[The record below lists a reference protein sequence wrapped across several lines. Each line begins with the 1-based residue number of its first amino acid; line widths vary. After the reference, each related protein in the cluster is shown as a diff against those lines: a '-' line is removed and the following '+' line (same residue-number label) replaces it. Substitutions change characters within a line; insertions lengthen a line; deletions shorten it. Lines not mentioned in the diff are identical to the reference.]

1 MLKISDVLPE
11 SAAAKAGLI
20 ADDVI
25 VGMNGE
31 GLTSTEF
38 LETVSKAK
46 DPYCCESHEKW
57 RVKKPD
63 MKELSLLPKP
73 DSTGRL
79 RMGIHYT
86 PLGFSFTGV
95 AGSILSTLET
105 ERRNITSTIQ

>member
-31 GLTSTEF
+31 GLTSTEDF
-38 LETVSKAK
+38 LETVSKVKETPIIANRTK
-46 DPYCCESHEKW
+46 SGGS
-57 RVKKPD
+57 KKPD

-73 DSTGRL
+73 DSTG
-79 RMGIHYT
+79 GYGW
-86 PLGFSFTGV
+86 GFITHRWV
-95 AGSILSTLET
+95 LSPVLC
-105 ERRNITSTIQ
+105 RKHFINPGNRA